1 MSKSR
6 EKHVSKEKS
15 PGREPLNSTKKIY
28 PTKRPQHPKPP
39 YTEFFAK
46 YRKNPEQGIGPF
58 RVDPTKKSYTVKRTP
73 TTHTKYKGVKSFNEK
88 PKIKS
93 FMEPVENIG
102 DTDSKSSNSSKCVY
116 PCTRRPIV
124 SNLSTN
130 RGPIIPME
138 PVENATR
145 TDSIKDGIHYST
157 DSNSNSK
164 VITHSTPNKK
174 TQRKKG
180 RNKTRKSKS
189 RAKHI

>member
-1 MSKSR
+1 MSKSS
-6 EKHVSKEKS
+6 EES
-15 PGREPLNSTKKIY
+15 PGRKLLK
-28 PTKRPQHPKPP
+28 PTRRNNPSKRPQHPKPLSILP
-39 YTEFFAK
+39 FTIYSK
-46 YRKNPEQGIGPF
+46 KPEQGIGPF
-58 RVDPTKKSYTVKRTP
+58 RVDPIKKSYTVKKRIP
-73 TTHTKYKGVKSFNEK
+73 TKDTKYRGVKSFNEK

-93 FMEPVENIG
+93 YMKPVENVG
-102 DTDSKSSNSSKCVY
+102 DTDSKSSNSSNSSKSVY
-116 PCTRRPIV
+116 PRTRRPIV

-145 TDSIKDGIHYST
+145 TDSIEDGIHYST
-157 DSNSNSK
+157 DSNSK